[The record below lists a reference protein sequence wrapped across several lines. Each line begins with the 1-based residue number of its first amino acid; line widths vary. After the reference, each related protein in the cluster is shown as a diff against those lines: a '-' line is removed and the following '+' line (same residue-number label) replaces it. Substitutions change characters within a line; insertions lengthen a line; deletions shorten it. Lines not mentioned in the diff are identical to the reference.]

1 MEYTVHHVLID
12 SAHRDASQ
20 PNWEYTAFLG
30 NEGALKNVVSISLL
44 SCVIP
49 QADSNVRA
57 DACQMYI
64 REYYHLEGIWR
75 YVTASVVPGF
85 YATLENYRV
94 AVRAALARAQRD
106 PPLLSAND
114 QPEYDLIYYENSR
127 AALRINDK
135 SPSTNPNPQPTLMAT
150 SRSGA
155 LVSFALVFDVDRRT
169 PLYRLGFD
177 TRHELHTTDT
187 SDVAATR
194 ALFVSNRL
202 VDISTTD
209 YVDIDIP
216 ELPDAALKMT
226 THTRR
231 VFARVPTARNA
242 SRTVYDLND
251 RNVIRRHFFP
261 MHLAQVTV
269 RVYDQYGVPFHNNDA
284 EHTLDLEVVT
294 VNRALPRELRWDP
307 PSSASAGTRVAEADD
322 DDEPAPAA
330 AAADAPPPPPP
341 LPVTPM
347 LDRHTALAA
356 AGGGAAALAATAL
369 AVAWY
374 RRRRAVRLNTARPI
388 V

>member
-20 PNWEYTAFLG
+20 PNWAYTAFLG

-57 DACQMYI
+57 DACQMYL
-64 REYYHLEGIWR
+64 REYYHQEGIWR
-75 YVTASVVPGF
+75 YVTASVVPGY

-94 AVRAALARAQRD
+94 AVRGALARAQRA

-114 QPEYDLIYYENSR
+114 QPEYDLVYYENSH

-135 SPSTNPNPQPTLMAT
+135 SPSTNPQPTLMAT

-177 TRHELHTTDT
+177 TRHELHTTDA

-226 THTRR
+226 TNTRR

-261 MHLAQVTV
+261 MRLAYVTV
-269 RVYDQYGVPFHNNDA
+269 RVYDQYGLPFHNNDA

-294 VNRALPRELRWDP
+294 AHRTLPRELRWAPAEAEEDEEEAPPPPPP
-307 PSSASAGTRVAEADD
+307 PSQ
-322 DDEPAPAA
+322 PPA
-330 AAADAPPPPPP
+330 AAADAPPAVP
-341 LPVTPM
+341 LF
-347 LDRHTALAA
+347 DRHTTLAVA
-356 AGGGAAALAATAL
+356 AGGGAAAVLAALAL
-369 AVAWY
+369 AAAWY
-374 RRRRAVRLNTARPI
+374 RRRRAPVGPRPI
-388 V
+388 F